1 MHIYAS
7 MWQGFKLGH
16 TVIDRKTLSHTAF
29 KLVSG
34 FTTVY
39 AFLVAMTEENS
50 VFPSHDGNTCELGRE
65 QVHMIELV
73 LGQNKTSCLNLTV
86 AAMLGRNGA

>member
-1 MHIYAS
+1 MYTGT
-7 MWQGFKLGH
+7 WQGFKVGH

-29 KLVSG
+29 KLISG

-39 AFLVAMTEENS
+39 AVLVAMTEENS
-50 VFPSHDGNTCELGRE
+50 VSPYHGGNTCKLGLE
-65 QVHMIELV
+65 QVQMIELA

-86 AAMLGRNGA
+86 AAMLGQY

>member
-1 MHIYAS
+1 MHINAGV
-7 MWQGFKLGH
+7 WQGFKLGH

-29 KLVSG
+29 KLISG

-39 AFLVAMTEENS
+39 AVLVAMTEKNS
-50 VFPSHDGNTCELGRE
+50 VYPSRDGSMCELGRE
-65 QVHMIELV
+65 QVQMIELA

-86 AAMLGRNGA
+86 AAMLDKNGA